1 MQVDVWT
8 ETEIDRPRTEV
19 AAYVGDPHNAPEWY
33 ENIKRVEWKT
43 EPPIEVGSRMEF
55 EAQFLGRKLV
65 YTYEIRELKP
75 GDLLVMSTEQGPF
88 PMETSYSWED
98 TESGGTKMVL
108 RNRGAPAGFS
118 KVAAP
123 MLRRAMR
130 SANQKDLWRL
140 KEILES

>member
-8 ETEIDRPRTEV
+8 EIEIDRPRTEV
-19 AAYVGDPHNAPEWY
+19 AAYVGDPTNAPEWY

-98 TESGGTKMVL
+98 TQSGGTKMVL

-118 KVAAP
+118 KMAAP

-130 SANQKDLWRL
+130 SANQKDLGRL
-140 KEILES
+140 KGILES